1 MLFTILLSPILALSA
16 AHAADVTTVPDG
28 IRIRAGIVERS
39 LRIAGGNLT
48 TAGIAVDGRELLAQP
63 GSEVSFT
70 LSRAEPNRRPV
81 GLAPDSS
88 PPLDSSGLFRRVN
101 DTAIYEDH
109 RPDATR
115 WVNTSR
121 IESRAWGSKLSN
133 ETMHPKTGVTRLAV
147 RAPRA
152 RSDLDVTVFYE
163 VYDGHDAIRKWV
175 EIANRGNNWV
185 KIDHL
190 AIDDIRLAD
199 IFRHR
204 TPLTPADYGSE
215 ASVVGFGNREGT
227 HGIIAASEVPSA
239 LRHIDETGQQG
250 YRDEFFE
257 WVLGPGESFVS
268 EPVFH
273 YAYSGE
279 TRRTISAISTP
290 LDRTVEGSYMRFVR
304 QVVGIASDSSP
315 FSAPQWLTWASF
327 GPKIDDTIVRQSADI
342 LARAGF
348 AQMLLDD
355 GWQKGRLGTVVNTE
369 TFPDFAATAAYIRGK
384 GLSLGLW
391 VSCFRDLDSPDLKA
405 MPENR
410 ILPAIIRNP
419 SLPGLAM
426 SFASPWRHFF
436 AQDLAALGKRY
447 GVTYYKQDF
456 TNILAGD
463 FAEGHESRT
472 RKESLLRALRGLL
485 AAQDEIRK
493 TNPQITTELTHE
505 IYWGTPGIAADL
517 AALKHASQF
526 HIPPNDPRG
535 DFRGAAPASVE
546 AHRKDLRDGC
556 WMARQRF
563 YACRGLPL
571 YPLEYYAAVT
581 KSFEGSLTAEIQDRQ
596 IVSWLL
602 GAPLNFSG
610 DLRTLSEQNIAHYR
624 RRFEAL
630 GALQKRY
637 DIYRHFQFSGV
648 PEPTDTDWHWWGKLN
663 ADGHGVVVVV
673 RGSGGD
679 QRRAV
684 NIPWVAASANY
695 RVVGVFSGK
704 NYGVIDGK
712 QLQERGVPIAVAPFG
727 QEVLEIG
734 PPVIR

>member
-1 MLFTILLSPILALSA
+1 MCARQLVKAGLEIT
-16 AHAADVTTVPDG
+16 VT
-28 IRIRAGIVERS
+28 
-39 LRIAGGNLT
+39 
-48 TAGIAVDGRELLAQP
+48 
-63 GSEVSFT
+63 
-70 LSRAEPNRRPV
+70 
-81 GLAPDSS
+81 
-88 PPLDSSGLFRRVN
+88 
-101 DTAIYEDH
+101 
-109 RPDATR
+109 
-115 WVNTSR
+115 
-121 IESRAWGSKLSN
+121 
-133 ETMHPKTGVTRLAV
+133 
-147 RAPRA
+147 
-152 RSDLDVTVFYE
+152 YE
-163 VYDGHDAIRKWV
+163 VYDGYDAIRKWV
-175 EIANRGNNWV
+175 EITNRGSNWL

-199 IFRHR
+199 IFRRR

-215 ASVVGFGNREGT
+215 SSIVGFGNREGT

-257 WVLGPGESFVS
+257 WVLGPGESFLS

-279 TRRTISAISTP
+279 VRRTISAVSTP
-290 LDRTVEGSYMRFVR
+290 LDRTVEGAYMRFVR
-304 QVVGIASDSSP
+304 KVIGIASDSSP

-355 GWQKGRLGTVVNTE
+355 GWQKGRLGTVVNT
-369 TFPDFAATAAYIRGK
+369 TSFPDFAATTAYVRSK
-384 GLSLGLW
+384 GLTLGLW
-391 VSCFRDLDSPDLKA
+391 VSCFRDLDSPDLQA

-410 ILPAIIRNP
+410 ILPAIMRNP

-436 AQDLAALGKRY
+436 AQDLAALARRY
-447 GVTYYKQDF
+447 DVTYYKQDF

-493 TNPQITTELTHE
+493 ANPQITTELTHE

-546 AHRKDLRDGC
+546 AHRTDLRDGC

-581 KSFEGSLTAEIQDRQ
+581 KSFEGSLTTEIQDRQ
-596 IVSWLL
+596 LASWLV

-637 DIYRHFQFSGV
+637 DIYRNFQFSGV
-648 PEPTDTDWHWWGKLN
+648 PEPTDSDWHWWGKLN
-663 ADGHGVVVVV
+663 EDGHGVVVVV
-673 RGSGGD
+673 RGSGGGE
-679 QRRAV
+679 RRAI
-684 NIPWVAASANY
+684 NIPWVTASANY
-695 RVVGVFSGK
+695 QVVGVFSGK
-704 NYGVIDGK
+704 QYGVIGGK
-712 QLQERGVPIAVAPFG
+712 QLQEHGVPVALAAFG
-727 QEVLEIG
+727 QEVLEIS
-734 PPVIR
+734 PAATRR